1 MPHFVC
7 TTCGTQHAES
17 EQPPAKCA
25 ICEDERQYVKVT
37 ECDLDT
43 SVPEWVIEHPETL
56 AIFQELGIDYCCGG
70 KSLEFACRERGLDAI
85 LVLSRIRRNIEAG
98 SP

>member
-1 MPHFVC
+1 MTSDTGARPLDPLVRIGPVH
-7 TTCGTQHAES
+7 
-17 EQPPAKCA
+17 
-25 ICEDERQYVKVT
+25 RKV
-37 ECDLDT
+37 ECDLDS

-56 AIFQELGIDYCCGG
+56 AMFQELGIDYCCGG
-70 KSLEFACRERGLDAI
+70 KSLEFACRERGLDPI